1 MKSRVGS
8 AAIGEATENPKEI
21 APIVKEGYLWKRGEF
36 IRNWRE
42 RYYILRADG
51 TFSGYK
57 TREESL
63 IKGEIQN
70 DFKLQ
75 EDVTI
80 IKQEKPKPNTFIVQG
95 VILRGGPVDRMYY
108 TDTPEDREMWVTA
121 IQGVVEATATGDWNS
136 CLKLVEEKEVRMY
149 DISLLYSQGKNKQP
163 FQVRPLQ
170 LSDYDRGFLELLS
183 QEGNIGNI
191 SKTEF
196 TSQFH
201 AMKSS
206 SDNYYVTVLEDTVSN
221 RVISTATLVTEL
233 QFNHSYPKV
242 GWIKDIVIDKDH
254 ADQQQLKDILLNS
267 LKNLGEKIGCRQI
280 EAISLSY
287 DRHDGDV

>member
-57 TREESL
+57 SREESL
-63 IKGEIQN
+63 IKGDIQN

-80 IKQEKPKPNTFIVQG
+80 IQQEKPKPNTFIVHG

-108 TDTPEDREMWVTA
+108 TDTPEDKALWVTA
-121 IQGVVEATATGDWNS
+121 IQGVVEATATGDWKS
-136 CLKLVEEKEVRMY
+136 CLKQVEDKEMRMY
-149 DISLLYSQGKNKQP
+149 DVSLLYSRDKNKQP
-163 FQVRPLQ
+163 LPPDLQVRPLQ
-170 LSDYDRGFLELLS
+170 LSDFDRGFLELIS
-183 QEGNIGNI
+183 QGGNIGNI
-191 SKTEF
+191 SKPEF

-206 SDNYYVTVLEDTVSN
+206 PDNYYVTVIEDTSTN
-221 RVISTATLVTEL
+221 RVISSATLVTEL
-233 QFNHSYPKV
+233 QFNHSCPKV
-242 GWIKDIVIDKDH
+242 GWIKDIVIDRDQ
-254 ADQQQLKDILLNS
+254 ADQQQLSDTLLNS
-267 LKNLGEKIGCRQI
+267 VKQLGEKIGCHQI
-280 EAISLSY
+280 ETISIS
-287 DRHDGDV
+287 H